1 MTQSTRTR
9 IASVVA
15 LTAVSLLCGATQA
28 AAADPVVLDI
38 PAGVACADFGVRV
51 TIDGEQLVNREFV
64 DRNGN
69 VVRILG
75 AGTGPTL
82 TLTNLSSGATF
93 TAKSNGSVARTVF
106 NADGSQTVTITGHNL
121 LILFP
126 SDVPAGP
133 STTLY
138 AGRVA
143 FTIDANEVFTVLQAS
158 GQATDICAA
167 LSE

>member
-1 MTQSTRTR
+1 MTQSARTR
-9 IASVVA
+9 IASLVA
-15 LTAVSLLCGATQA
+15 LTAVAVLCGATPAVA
-28 AAADPVVLDI
+28 AEPVVFDI
-38 PAGVACADFGVRV
+38 PVGVACADFGVRV
-51 TIDGEQLVNREFV
+51 TIAGEQLVTREFV
-64 DRNGN
+64 DRDGN
-69 VVRILG
+69 VVRIIA
-75 AGTGPTL
+75 AGTGPAL

-93 TAKSNGSVARTVF
+93 TTKSNGSVARTEF
-106 NADGSQTVTITGHNL
+106 NTDGTRTVTITGHNL

-133 STTLY
+133 SSTLY

-167 LSE
+167 LST